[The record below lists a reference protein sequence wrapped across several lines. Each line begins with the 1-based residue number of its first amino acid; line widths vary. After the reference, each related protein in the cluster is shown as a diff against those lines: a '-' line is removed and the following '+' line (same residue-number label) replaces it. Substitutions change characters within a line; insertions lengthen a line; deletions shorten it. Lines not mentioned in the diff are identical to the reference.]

1 MKKKI
6 TAIFLCVALVAI
18 AIVGASLAYFTDTK
32 TATNTFTVGNVKIDL
47 TEPSWNAND
56 AHSLMPG
63 ATFEKDP
70 TITVA
75 QGSQDAYVFLE
86 IDLNKYVSLINL
98 AGVDAYKNGVG
109 GLTGTYPGF
118 GAFMQMLLDNNQLR
132 EAFVN
137 RWFTGID
144 HSLWKIMNVDEIK
157 AAVAAT
163 ANGENPAHINI
174 ILGYQKSVLKAGQ
187 SVKFMTAFGM
197 PDTITSSMFDGEDA
211 YMVDGVSKSN
221 FNTAN
226 SDFKMTFTAYA
237 IQAAEINGLNAA
249 YAALFK

>member
-32 TATNTFTVGNVKIDL
+32 TVKNTFTVGNVKIDL